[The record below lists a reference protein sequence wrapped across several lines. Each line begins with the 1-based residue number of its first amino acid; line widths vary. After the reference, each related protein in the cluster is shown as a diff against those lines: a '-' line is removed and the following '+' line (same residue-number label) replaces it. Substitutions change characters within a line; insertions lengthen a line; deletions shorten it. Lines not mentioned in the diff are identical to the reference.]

1 MAATLRVN
9 RQTGE
14 VSFGKGFFPG
24 ECIDGVIRGSI
35 PGTFLTAQ
43 FILSLQT
50 VTMVAPKRPTGRRRS
65 VKGRKRASTVRDP
78 A

>member
-1 MAATLRVN
+1 VAVPDPDGLPNLPFDPRKAVAATLRVN
-9 RQTGE
+9 LQTGE

-43 FILSLQT
+43 FIRSLQT
-50 VTMVAPKRPTGRRRS
+50 VTMVAPK
-65 VKGRKRASTVRDP
+65 
-78 A
+78 